1 MPSDETPRQ
10 PESLHSETFPAP
22 AAPPQHRRAFG
33 AGECGDA
40 IWECEAADGE
50 LREND
55 AVDPHAP
62 DAQQHRPETGGQGW
76 RIIDLDRR
84 VRRE

>member
-10 PESLHSETFPAP
+10 PESRHNETFPNPAP
-22 AAPPQHRRAFG
+22 QRPRRRAFG

-55 AVDPHAP
+55 AVDPHAADP
-62 DAQQHRPETGGQGW
+62 QQHRRETGGQGW